1 MPESPVI
8 SHYVRPIPGL
18 LPAVGFKEWA
28 LVCDS
33 MLRGET
39 SLIFRKGGI
48 AEGREGFRFKHS
60 QFFLFPTYFHEQI
73 ARTRLDQVRNL
84 EPQSET
90 IVIEVFA
97 YLEFTLWI
105 SDLQAIEPLSE
116 FHILRPELLEQ
127 RFNQDDEKGLH
138 LGFVRIFRV
147 IPSWPLALQRSY
159 AGCRSWVDLPAPSPD
174 LVCRPVLTDEEHER
188 RRECVE
194 SLQR

>member
-73 ARTRLDQVRNL
+73 ARTRLDPVRNL
-84 EPQSET
+84 EPQSDT